1 MVTGASVAGVKGGG
15 AVGGKEPGPVLDA
28 STTPSEPKAVPPWC
42 RCPSHG
48 GGAQSPMPIGGC
60 NVDGATTGGNAT
72 GGDAKEL
79 VNGSTTAIEL
89 EVAAEGS

>member
-15 AVGGKEPGPVLDA
+15 AVGGKE
-28 STTPSEPKAVPPWC
+28 PSEPKAVPPWC